1 MPRRGWREWMLVA
14 IAAAILTVVM
24 TSPIAFRI
32 GEVGRADTADGQ
44 YSLWNVAWVARTLL
58 VDPMHVYDA
67 NIFYP
72 HRGTLAYS
80 ESNLATGFIAIP
92 MYWATHNPYATLN
105 FAVLVSFLLT
115 AIGTYALVR
124 YLLEDRRAAAV
135 SAICF
140 AFCPHL
146 FGHMAEV
153 QALMTLGIP
162 FAMLAFHRVA
172 DRPTPGRGTVLGIV
186 MAAEALFSGYYG
198 VFLVLMIGYAVFA
211 VAWMRGL
218 WRSPRY
224 WLSIGTGAIVAIGA
238 ITPFYLPYSQ
248 IHRLGFA
255 RTLTDATHYAA
266 NWSSYLASSA
276 FMHVWMLAFLPPW
289 TDVNFPGIIATVL
302 GVSGFFAARTKRE
315 REVVVV
321 YGGFTLLALW
331 MSLGPSAWLYTA
343 LYKLVPMLSWLRTPS
358 RFGLIV
364 TFGLSMLTGLTVK
377 RLVTATARG
386 TLVGAAIAAIAV
398 AELLVPLGL
407 SEAIPIAPVYRV
419 LATLPRGPVIEMP
432 FYYPQ
437 VGLYQHT
444 KYMLASTS
452 HWMPLVNGY
461 SDYTPPDFYE
471 NVMTL
476 APFPSREAMKIL
488 EPLHVRYAV
497 LHLYGY
503 NARNRRDALER
514 LSELA
519 PYFRPIYVDERTQLY
534 EIVGYPK

>member
-266 NWSSYLASSA
+266 NWSS
-276 FMHVWMLAFLPPW
+276 
-289 TDVNFPGIIATVL
+289 
-302 GVSGFFAARTKRE
+302 
-315 REVVVV
+315 
-321 YGGFTLLALW
+321 
-331 MSLGPSAWLYTA
+331 
-343 LYKLVPMLSWLRTPS
+343 
-358 RFGLIV
+358 
-364 TFGLSMLTGLTVK
+364 
-377 RLVTATARG
+377 
-386 TLVGAAIAAIAV
+386 
-398 AELLVPLGL
+398 
-407 SEAIPIAPVYRV
+407 
-419 LATLPRGPVIEMP
+419 
-432 FYYPQ
+432 
-437 VGLYQHT
+437 
-444 KYMLASTS
+444 
-452 HWMPLVNGY
+452 
-461 SDYTPPDFYE
+461 
-471 NVMTL
+471 
-476 APFPSREAMKIL
+476 
-488 EPLHVRYAV
+488 
-497 LHLYGY
+497 
-503 NARNRRDALER
+503 
-514 LSELA
+514 
-519 PYFRPIYVDERTQLY
+519 
-534 EIVGYPK
+534 